1 MDPRPPPTFA
11 ALGIKPWLVTTLTS
25 LRMAAPTPVQAAVIP
40 PALRGTPILACA
52 PTGTGKTAAFV
63 LPLLQRLSADV
74 RSLYALILTP
84 TRELA
89 YQLAQAVGVLGARLP
104 VRVST
109 LVGGVDGAGQTAALD
124 GGVHVVIAT
133 PGRAAAVVAGA
144 AALADWRRFAV
155 VVLDEADRLLDGSFA
170 DDMGVVLKA
179 VGVGPLNSSSSSGG
193 GGGGHGSGDAT
204 GGGGM
209 VGGAAGG
216 TVVAGGRLK
225 QLMLFSATM
234 PRDGGSLL
242 AAVGLN
248 AGGAGVFQYDARA
261 GAQGGLLFGSVR
273 DTVGRP
279 RVVTDSE
286 SDRDGDSGDGSDGS
300 ESGSEVGSDGEDGS
314 VGDDDD
320 DSDDGGGDGNAD
332 GGSGSAPRS
341 GGGDGAAGV
350 GQTDGAVVPA
360 AETAGDVARP
370 SGGAAAAAGTA
381 AEPEAGEHY
390 LTVKRLKQTY
400 VFLPSALKDVY
411 LCHYLMSP
419 TAPAGTLLVFTT
431 RVATA
436 VYLAALLPAVGVPRV
451 ASLHAGLSQAD
462 RLAALRAL
470 QAGTLRAVV
479 ATDVV
484 ARGLDL
490 PAVAGVVNYDL
501 PRRPSVYVHRVGRTA
516 RAGRRGVAVSFVGER
531 DVALVHAIEAVV
543 GAPLAAAPGFAT
555 PDVLAGMG
563 EVVKARA
570 LVKMALADGGMDAR
584 LAARAERNR
593 AQKGKGGG
601 GAAAAGAPARGGG
614 GGRAAKRTRR
624 G

>member
-1 MDPRPPPTFA
+1 
-11 ALGIKPWLVTTLTS
+11 
-25 LRMAAPTPVQAAVIP
+25 MAAPTPVQAAVIP

-124 GGVHVVIAT
+124 GGVHV
-133 PGRAAAVVAGA
+133 
-144 AALADWRRFAV
+144 
-155 VVLDEADRLLDGSFA
+155 
-170 DDMGVVLKA
+170 
-179 VGVGPLNSSSSSGG
+179 
-193 GGGGHGSGDAT
+193 
-204 GGGGM
+204 
-209 VGGAAGG
+209 
-216 TVVAGGRLK
+216 
-225 QLMLFSATM
+225 
-234 PRDGGSLL
+234 
-242 AAVGLN
+242 
-248 AGGAGVFQYDARA
+248 
-261 GAQGGLLFGSVR
+261 
-273 DTVGRP
+273 
-279 RVVTDSE
+279 
-286 SDRDGDSGDGSDGS
+286 
-300 ESGSEVGSDGEDGS
+300 
-314 VGDDDD
+314 
-320 DSDDGGGDGNAD
+320 
-332 GGSGSAPRS
+332 
-341 GGGDGAAGV
+341 
-350 GQTDGAVVPA
+350 
-360 AETAGDVARP
+360 
-370 SGGAAAAAGTA
+370 
-381 AEPEAGEHY
+381 
-390 LTVKRLKQTY
+390 RLKQTY

-570 LVKMALADGGMDAR
+570 L
-584 LAARAERNR
+584 
-593 AQKGKGGG
+593 
-601 GAAAAGAPARGGG
+601 
-614 GGRAAKRTRR
+614 RTRR

>member
-1 MDPRPPPTFA
+1 
-11 ALGIKPWLVTTLTS
+11 
-25 LRMAAPTPVQAAVIP
+25 MAAPTPVQAAVLP
-40 PALRGTPILACA
+40 PALRGTHVLACA
-52 PTGTGKTAAFV
+52 PTGTGKSAAFV

-89 YQLAQAVGVLGARLP
+89 YQLAQTVGVLGARLP
-104 VRVST
+104 VRVAT
-109 LVGGVDGAGQTAALD
+109 LVGGVDGAGQTAAFD
-124 GGVHVVIAT
+124 AGVHVVIAT

-144 AALADWRRFAV
+144 AALSDWRRFAV

-170 DDMGVVLKA
+170 QDMDVVLDA
-179 VGVGPLNSSSSSGG
+179 VGVGPRRGDGDGGGSGG
-193 GGGGHGSGDAT
+193 GGGGGSAE
-204 GGGGM
+204 GGGR
-209 VGGAAGG
+209 VGAAAGGGAGG
-216 TVVAGGRLK
+216 TVVAGGRRK

-242 AAVGLN
+242 AAVGLD
-248 AGGAGVFQYDARA
+248 AGGSGVFQYDARH
-261 GAQGGLLFGSVR
+261 GADGRLLVGSVR

-279 RVVTDSE
+279 RVVTDS
-286 SDRDGDSGDGSDGS
+286 DRDSDSGSDGHHDAGDSGSEESNDDSSDSSDNSDSSDSNGSRVGGDDGDGS
-300 ESGSEVGSDGEDGS
+300 
-314 VGDDDD
+314 
-320 DSDDGGGDGNAD
+320 GGGGGSAN
-332 GGSGSAPRS
+332 GGSGHASRE
-341 GGGDGAAGV
+341 GDGRVVGV
-350 GQTDGAVVPA
+350 GDTHGAAVTPGAPA
-360 AETAGDVARP
+360 ACDAGA
-370 SGGAAAAAGTA
+370 SGSGAASAATA
-381 AEPEAGEHY
+381 AVDAGAEAGEHY
-390 LTVKRLKQTY
+390 LTVKRLTQTY

-431 RVATA
+431 HVATA

-451 ASLHAGLSQAD
+451 AAIHAGLSQAD
-462 RLAALRAL
+462 RLATLRSM

-531 DVALVHAIEAVV
+531 DIALVHAIEAVV
-543 GAPLAAAPGFAT
+543 GVPLSAAPGFST
-555 PDVLAGMG
+555 EDVLAGMG

-570 LVKMALADGGMDAR
+570 LVKMALADGGVDAR

-593 AQKGKGGG
+593 AQKG
-601 GAAAAGAPARGGG
+601 AGKTGPTA
-614 GGRAAKRTRR
+614 TRR
-624 G
+624 GGRPAKRSRRG